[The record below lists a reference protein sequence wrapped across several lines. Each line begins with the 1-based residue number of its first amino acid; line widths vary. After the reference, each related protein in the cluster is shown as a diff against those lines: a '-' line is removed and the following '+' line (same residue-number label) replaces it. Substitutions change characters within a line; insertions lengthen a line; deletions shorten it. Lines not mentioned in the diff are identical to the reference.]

1 MHVATGRV
9 KRMSAGF
16 ASMWG
21 ATPATHTKQH
31 TFATCT
37 ISVWPHARL
46 LEKMNS
52 KRERNAAMVWAL
64 AELLAISGGCEGCNL
79 RGLHSCQD
87 IVSRKLCWIKKADE
101 MIKRRKAV
109 EDGR

>member
-1 MHVATGRV
+1 MYG
-9 KRMSAGF
+9 K
-16 ASMWG
+16 
-21 ATPATHTKQH
+21 PL
-31 TFATCT
+31 
-37 ISVWPHARL
+37 ARL

-52 KRERNAAMVWAL
+52 KHERNATMVWAL

-79 RGLHSCQD
+79 RGLHNCQD

-109 EDGR
+109 EEGR

>member
-1 MHVATGRV
+1 MYG
-9 KRMSAGF
+9 K
-16 ASMWG
+16 
-21 ATPATHTKQH
+21 PL
-31 TFATCT
+31 
-37 ISVWPHARL
+37 ARL

-52 KRERNAAMVWAL
+52 KHERNAEMVWAL

-101 MIKRRKAV
+101 MIKYLSEEASGEAGGPGEWFMRTSEEVLQDAYQATEPK
-109 EDGR
+109 E